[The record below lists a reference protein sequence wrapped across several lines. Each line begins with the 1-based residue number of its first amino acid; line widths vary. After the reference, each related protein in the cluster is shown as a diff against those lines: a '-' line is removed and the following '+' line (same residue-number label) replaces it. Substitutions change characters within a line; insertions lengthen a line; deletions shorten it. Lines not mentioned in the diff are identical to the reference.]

1 MTALRAIGLVLL
13 ALTLAG
19 CGAAPRPAAP
29 AAAANDG
36 RRLYVSSGCGRC
48 HALAAAGARGGS
60 GPDFDTSERLGLGQL
75 RAALVEGLNGMP
87 SYAGRLTPRQLDA
100 VAAFVYRSTR

>member
-1 MTALRAIGLVLL
+1 VIAPRAIGLALL

-19 CGAAPRPAAP
+19 CGAAPRHPAQGAAAP
-29 AAAANDG
+29 DG
-36 RRLYVSSGCGRC
+36 RRLYVDSGCGRC
-48 HALAAAGARGGS
+48 HALAAAGTSGGN

-75 RAALVEGLNGMP
+75 RAALVEGRNGMP